1 MIGEGVFWCIEPL
14 ADKWDRLW
22 LHTLWL
28 DAVSALLTRI
38 NVYVGRPRNM
48 VRPPGCSKSTAK
60 VFECLRELLTACN
73 VTYTHFTYRD
83 VALLLQKK
91 QKKKPSGFMNMH
103 ISIPAWV
110 CLVLCCFKFQ
120 PLHLFFHF
128 WMTDSRIY
136 WGEKS
141 VWFGLQGE
149 YLHIILMLIGFIV
162 HK

>member
-91 QKKKPSGFMNMH
+91 QKKNPQASWICILASLRGF
-103 ISIPAWV
+103 AWFCV
-110 CLVLCCFKFQ
+110 ALNFSLSTCFFTFGWQ
-120 PLHLFFHF
+120 TPGF
-128 WMTDSRIY
+128 IE
-136 WGEKS
+136 EKS
-141 VWFGLQGE
+141 QFGLGFKVSI
-149 YLHIILMLIGFIV
+149 YILY
-162 HK
+162 